1 MEKKPLELKKQKI
14 IKKYLL
20 YLFIIYFINYGNN
33 DIK

>member
-1 MEKKPLELKKQKI
+1 MEKKLLELKKQKI